1 MGLGLV
7 NIARK
12 KLVSLLFLTMC
23 TGGSLFGKLYWCT
36 YSNVLSGFER
46 LSDSDSVQF
55 VNCH

>member
-12 KLVSLLFLTMC
+12 KLILVSLLFLTMC

-36 YSNVLSGFER
+36 SSNVLSGFER
-46 LSDSDSVQF
+46 LSDSD
-55 VNCH
+55 CAIC